1 MEEDEDDI
9 YAPEDGAA
17 QPKEEAD
24 DPAAESEAMDEDE
37 EDEDSVQA
45 FWAAPVQQHS
55 WLMRVRI

>member
-9 YAPEDGAA
+9 YAPEGSGA
-17 QPKEEAD
+17 QPMEETD

-45 FWAAPVQQHS
+45 PWTAPTQQHS